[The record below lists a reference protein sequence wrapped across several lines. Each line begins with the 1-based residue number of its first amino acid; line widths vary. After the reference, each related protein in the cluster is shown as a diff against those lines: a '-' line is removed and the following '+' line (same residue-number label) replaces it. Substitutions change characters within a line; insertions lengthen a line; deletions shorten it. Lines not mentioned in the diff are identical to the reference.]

1 MRVFYGWVI
10 AACSFLVLLVTNGII
25 ISGITAFDTPL
36 LQEFG
41 WSRGT
46 LKFRD
51 LLTFLVAGLLAP
63 LSGALADRFG
73 VRPLMLFG
81 ATLLAGCMVAY
92 SRITSALGMYLVHV
106 LFAGVLVTC
115 GLLVAVLLTSRWF
128 IARRGTALGFV
139 IVGSS
144 LGGVVFP
151 VLNAFLIQTVGWRT
165 AMLVLIAAP
174 VLLLVMLALL
184 VREHPA
190 DMGLQPYGLLP
201 PGGDAAS
208 PTPHATGLAYADALR
223 TLTFWGLA
231 VAAMTTFY
239 GILGAQAH
247 LILHLQGLGLS
258 QVRAAFGLSLLF
270 LLGLVGKFA
279 FGLLADVYDKKR
291 VLLLN
296 LFVMWSGSVALASM
310 SPAAVWPAVA
320 MFGFGWGGIYTLLQV
335 LCMNCFG
342 LKAGG
347 KILGTITVLDAI
359 GGGLGIWLTGLL
371 YDRTGSYATPFA
383 IITGMVTVAC
393 VAATLVNPHL
403 ASAMARTAAPV
414 GPPLPSGDS
423 V

>member
-174 VLLLVMLALL
+174 VLLLVML
-184 VREHPA
+184 
-190 DMGLQPYGLLP
+190 
-201 PGGDAAS
+201 
-208 PTPHATGLAYADALR
+208 ATGLAYADALR